1 MDIISGL
8 TSTYFHLTLSKK
20 NLNCVQVSAHPMC
33 GQVLKGGSAI
43 LLAVS

>member
-8 TSTYFHLTLSKK
+8 TSAYSHLTPPKK
-20 NLNCVQVSAHPMC
+20 NLNCVQVSTHAMC
-33 GQVLKGGSAI
+33 TQVLKGGSAI